1 MALFLAACGG
11 YITLAPSD
19 ADAQFGPVRGY
30 SLSVGTGSEA
40 SAFGDADVGLFQRLR
55 LMAAPRIGPV
65 DFDVAYEHGVQLRQS
80 AGGFS
85 SPLGAPTATTWLD
98 LEWTLVEEE
107 NVTWSHRFDRLTASA
122 GGSRWEATVGRQAV
136 SWATTLFL
144 TPADPFAPF
153 DPSDPFREYRAGVDA
168 ARLRY
173 YPGALSELDLVVRPS
188 DTRDGTTITALVRG
202 QTTLSSAAVSAWA
215 GIVHDELGAAVGAS
229 RSVGD
234 FEIRGE
240 ASLREDPEGSG
251 PALRLATGVDR
262 RFTVAG
268 RDLYMVLEYQHD
280 DFAAASAD
288 GLVEVVLSAPFSRG
302 ELTVLGRDELA
313 LSGVYQIHPLWSTD
327 LIVLLNIRD
336 GSWLVGP
343 AGSWS
348 ASGDLTA
355 RGGIFLS
362 FGDAT
367 FDLEEGLGSEYG
379 AVPASGYLSLTWFF

>member
-1 MALFLAACGG
+1 MCVA
-11 YITLAPSD
+11 LAPGE
-19 ADAQFGPVRGY
+19 AVAQLGPVRGY
-30 SLSVGTGSEA
+30 SLSVGTASEA
-40 SAFGDADVGLFQRLR
+40 SALADADVGLFQRLR
-55 LMAAPRIGPV
+55 LMVAPRAGPV
-65 DFDVAYEHGVQLRQS
+65 DFDVAYEHGLQLRGS
-80 AGGFS
+80 AGGLS
-85 SPLGAPTATTWLD
+85 SPLGTPTATTWMD

-107 NVTWSHRFDRLTASA
+107 NVTWSHRFDRLTVST

-168 ARLRY
+168 ARIRY
-173 YPGALSELDLVVRPS
+173 YPSALSELDLIVRPS
-188 DTRDGTTITALVRG
+188 DTPGGTTLTALVRG
-202 QTTLSSAAVSAWA
+202 QTTLSAAAVSAWA

-240 ASLREDPEGSG
+240 ASLREDPGASG

-262 RFTVAG
+262 RFTVAR
-268 RDLYMVLEYQHD
+268 RDLYVVLEYQHD
-280 DFAAASAD
+280 DFGAASAED
-288 GLVEVVLSAPFSRG
+288 LVEVILSAPFSRG

-313 LSGVYQIHPLWSTD
+313 LSGAYQIHPLWSTD
-327 LIVLLNIRD
+327 LILLLNLRD

-348 ASGDLTA
+348 ASGELIA
-355 RGGIFLS
+355 RGGVFLWV
-362 FGDAT
+362 GDRA
-367 FDLEEGLGSEYG
+367 FDVEEGLGSEYG
-379 AVPASGYLSLTWFF
+379 AVPTSAYLSLTWFF